1 MHHWSIVVGQ
11 VYAVEASS
19 IAVHATKLVAA
30 NKVDEVIKVSTFIGS
45 FLKSRSRNVMFRGFD
60 LIMDSIIHLSS
71 GDQWEN

>member
-1 MHHWSIVVGQ
+1 MSAWSIVVGQ

-45 FLKSRSRNVMFRGFD
+45 LLKSSSRNFICFVD
-60 LIMDSIIHLSS
+60 LI
-71 GDQWEN
+71 